1 MKITLEID
9 SFQEIERL
17 ARMIVNGCGTG
28 IEAKDIE
35 TEAEKATK
43 EVIAKTEQKLSLKK
57 QLIEAEAKDK
67 EAEELVKKGYDMIEE
82 KRRKQTRKDEKPAKR
97 GRVDKFDYGK
107 LNTLLT
113 GGWSVAKIADEFR
126 MSESAIYVRIKK
138 MQEINRAKAKS

>member
-1 MKITLEID
+1 MRIELEVD
-9 SFQEIERL
+9 SFADIERL
-17 ARMIVNGCGTG
+17 ARMIVLGCGTG

-35 TEAEKATK
+35 TEAEKAAK

-67 EAEELVKKGYDMIEE
+67 EAEALVQKGYDMIEE
-82 KRRKQTRKDEKPAKR
+82 KRKKQTRKDEKPAKKTR
-97 GRVDKFDYGK
+97 EDKFDYGK

-126 MSESAIYVRIKK
+126 VTETTIYSRIKK
-138 MQEINRAKAKS
+138 MQAMNRAKARS